1 MPEESEI
8 RWNRWNGIGDKVLR
22 YWNSDL
28 DLEIASWFPFG
39 VDYKLISI
47 NSLHSSQ
54 LKRIAAL
61 CLEVGSEF
69 FFMTS
74 MLSGCV
80 GSLMRDNF
88 YKYNA
93 ANGISLGF
101 MMLLGYSPEMEK
113 LLGHNFADQKDIKA
127 GVAFCSLW
135 NKTLLL
141 ENMKVIV
148 LVSDSVLF
156 SEEEFLSNFESM
168 FEADKI
174 ADRANISYFAEK
186 FGYRR
191 FCMAYETDD
200 LLQLRISK
208 LLYEMELPETRQMVG
223 PSPEMQFPPFFG
235 MYLGV

>member
-1 MPEESEI
+1 MFLLP
-8 RWNRWNGIGDKVLR
+8 
-22 YWNSDL
+22 YWSSDL

-39 VDYKLISI
+39 VDYKPISI
-47 NSLHSSQ
+47 NLLHSPR
-54 LKRIAAL
+54 LKRIAAF
-61 CLEVGSEF
+61 CMEVGSEF

-74 MLSGCV
+74 TLSGCV
-80 GSLMRDNF
+80 GNLMRDNF
-88 YKYNA
+88 YKYD
-93 ANGISLGF
+93 NGNNINLGF
-101 MMLLGYSPEMEK
+101 MMLLGYSPQMEK
-113 LLGHNFADQKDIKA
+113 LVGRKFPEREDMDVRA

-148 LVSDSVLF
+148 LVSDDILF
-156 SEEEFLSNFESM
+156 SEEEFLTDFEAM
-168 FEADKI
+168 FEEKGL
-174 ADRANISYFAEK
+174 DRSNISYFAEK

-223 PSPEMQFPPFFG
+223 PSPEMPFPPFFG
-235 MYLGV
+235 MSVGM

>member
-1 MPEESEI
+1 MLS
-8 RWNRWNGIGDKVLR
+8 
-22 YWNSDL
+22 YWSSDL

-39 VDYKLISI
+39 VDYKPVSI
-47 NSLHSSQ
+47 NSLHSLQ

-61 CLEVGSEF
+61 CLGVGSEF
-69 FFMTS
+69 YFMTS
-74 MLSGCV
+74 MWSGCV

-88 YKYNA
+88 YKNSSGHA
-93 ANGISLGF
+93 VSLGF
-101 MMLLGYSPEMEK
+101 MMLLGYSPQMEK
-113 LLGHNFADQKDIKA
+113 LLCRKLAEQKDIKA

-135 NKTLLL
+135 NKTLYL

-148 LVSDSVLF
+148 LVSDSLLF
-156 SEEEFLSNFESM
+156 SEDDFLVDFESM
-168 FEADKI
+168 FKDETSPDHS
-174 ADRANISYFAEK
+174 NVSYFAEK

-223 PSPEMQFPPFFG
+223 PSPEMPFPPFFG
-235 MYLGV
+235 LRLKM

>member
-1 MPEESEI
+1 M
-8 RWNRWNGIGDKVLR
+8 RNVLLR

-39 VDYKLISI
+39 VDYKPVSI
-47 NSLHSSQ
+47 NAMHSPR

-74 MLSGCV
+74 MFGGCV

-88 YKYNA
+88 YKDSEEQ
-93 ANGISLGF
+93 GLSLGF
-101 MMLLGYSPEMEK
+101 MMLLGYSSQMERLVVRK
-113 LLGHNFADQKDIKA
+113 YSDQEDIRA

-135 NKTLLL
+135 NKTLSL

-148 LVSDSVLF
+148 LVSDSILF
-156 SEEEFLSNFESM
+156 SEEDFLADFESM
-168 FEADKI
+168 FEDEKSAG
-174 ADRANISYFAEK
+174 RSHISYFAEK

-200 LLQLRISK
+200 PLQLRISK
-208 LLYEMELPETRQMVG
+208 LLYEMELPETRQMLG
-223 PSPEMQFPPFFG
+223 PSPEMPFPPF
-235 MYLGV
+235 LGLSLKM

>member
-1 MPEESEI
+1 L
-8 RWNRWNGIGDKVLR
+8 LR

-28 DLEIASWFPFG
+28 DLEISSWFPFG
-39 VDYKLISI
+39 VDYKPISI

-88 YKYNA
+88 YKDNA
-93 ANGISLGF
+93 ENNISLGF
-101 MMLLGYSPEMEK
+101 MMLLGYSPRMER
-113 LLGHNFADQKDIKA
+113 LLGRRFSDQEEVRA

-135 NKTLLL
+135 NKTLFL

-148 LVSDSVLF
+148 LVSDSLLF
-156 SEEEFLSNFESM
+156 SEESFLTDFESM
-168 FEADKI
+168 FEEEGGAE
-174 ADRANISYFAEK
+174 RSNISYFAEK

-200 LLQLRISK
+200 LLQIRISK

-223 PSPEMQFPPFFG
+223 PSPEMPFPPFFG
-235 MYLGV
+235 ISVKF